1 MFENRRWLVI
11 PTNLTESINF
21 NQIHQPSIDT
31 LRVSLD
37 GASTFVKYDIV
48 DVTESY
54 DTTFTD
60 PETDDDVT
68 TTTNAGIYGRPS
80 IYSSS
85 YGEYTHTEILN
96 ILTGSNWSTPI
107 EGE

>member
-11 PTNLTESINF
+11 PTSIIDTIDF
-21 NQIHQPSIDT
+21 NQVQQFGEDSLRLSIDE
-31 LRVSLD
+31 SE
-37 GASTFVKYDIV
+37 TFVKYDIV